1 MKNNFLTKIVKKQAV
16 FLVFIFLFVVFAI
29 FVPSFFSRGNLV
41 NILKQTA
48 ILGIVACGLTFPV
61 IAGNVDLSVGSI
73 VSLCG
78 VIALSLSYKSMWL
91 SIFVPIAVA
100 IVIGLLNG
108 LIVTKFNANSVI
120 ITLGSLAVIRGAAL
134 IYTGGKMVEG
144 ADASKLIL
152 VGRTSFHGFPAYI
165 FAFIIVAV
173 ILGIILNFTAL
184 GRFVYH
190 LGSNIEAS
198 KIAGIKIDN
207 IRIYTFIIS
216 AVCAA
221 IAAIILSSRLYTASP
236 LTGNG
241 YEFDAVAAIVV
252 GGNSLFGGKGNI
264 YRTVI
269 GIFFI
274 VMVIN
279 AMILLNLPVA
289 FQYIAKAVI
298 IVVAVWLDIR
308 ASRENI

>member
-1 MKNNFLTKIVKKQAV
+1 MFKNLFKKQAV
-16 FLVFIFLFVVFAI
+16 LMVFIVLFIVFSFL
-29 FVPSFFSRGNLV
+29 VPSFFSARNLI
-41 NILKQTA
+41 NILKQSA

-61 IAGNVDLSVGSI
+61 ISGNVDLSVGSI

-78 VIALSLSYKSMWL
+78 VVALSFSYQNIWL
-91 SIFVPIAVA
+91 AVLIPICLAV
-100 IVIGLLNG
+100 IIGLING
-108 LIVTKFNANSVI
+108 FIVTKFNANSVI
-120 ITLGSLAVIRGAAL
+120 ITLGSLAVIRGLAL

-144 ADASKLIL
+144 SDSSKFILI
-152 VGRTSFHGFPAYI
+152 GRSLIGGVPVYVFI
-165 FAFIIVAV
+165 FIIIAI
-173 ILGIILNFTAL
+173 ILGIILNYSTL

-190 LGSNIEAS
+190 TGSNIEAG
-198 KIAGIKIDN
+198 KIAGINIDN

-216 AVCAA
+216 AVCSA

-252 GGNSLFGGKGNI
+252 GGSSLFGGKGNI

-289 FQYIAKAVI
+289 FQYIAKAII

-308 ASRENI
+308 TSREII

>member
-1 MKNNFLTKIVKKQAV
+1 MKSGTIKNIAKNQAV
-16 FLVFIFLFVVFAI
+16 LIVFIFLFIIFAI
-29 FVPSFFSRGNLV
+29 FVPAFFSSGNLI

-48 ILGIVACGLTFPV
+48 IIGIVASGLTFSV
-61 IAGNVDLSVGSI
+61 IAGTVDLSVGST

-78 VIALSLSYKSMWL
+78 VLALSFSYKSIWL
-91 SIFVPIAVA
+91 AIFVPILAAV
-100 IVIGLLNG
+100 VIGFING
-108 LIVTKFNANSVI
+108 FIITRFNANSVI
-120 ITLGSLAVIRGAAL
+120 ITLGSLAVIRGLAL
-134 IYTGGKMVEG
+134 TYTGGKMVEG
-144 ADASKLIL
+144 ADASKFILI
-152 VGRTSFHGFPAYI
+152 GRSSVAGIPLYV
-165 FAFIIVAV
+165 FAFLVIAV
-173 ILGIILNFTAL
+173 ILGIILNYTSL

-190 LGSNIEAS
+190 SGSNIDAS

-207 IRIYTFIIS
+207 VRIYTFIIS

-252 GGNSLFGGKGNI
+252 GGSSLLGGKGNI

-289 FQYIAKAVI
+289 FQYIAKALI
-298 IVVAVWLDIR
+298 IVIAVWLDIR
-308 ASRENI
+308 TSRVNI

>member
-1 MKNNFLTKIVKKQAV
+1 MISNVVIFNLYVFA
-16 FLVFIFLFVVFAI
+16 FLVI
-29 FVPSFFSRGNLV
+29 
-41 NILKQTA
+41 
-48 ILGIVACGLTFPV
+48 
-61 IAGNVDLSVGSI
+61 
-73 VSLCG
+73 
-78 VIALSLSYKSMWL
+78 
-91 SIFVPIAVA
+91 
-100 IVIGLLNG
+100 
-108 LIVTKFNANSVI
+108 
-120 ITLGSLAVIRGAAL
+120 
-134 IYTGGKMVEG
+134 
-144 ADASKLIL
+144 
-152 VGRTSFHGFPAYI
+152 
-165 FAFIIVAV
+165 AV
-173 ILGIILNFTAL
+173 ILGIILNYTSL

-190 LGSNIEAS
+190 SGSNIDAS

-207 IRIYTFIIS
+207 VRIYTFIIS

-252 GGNSLFGGKGNI
+252 GGSSLLGGKGNI

-289 FQYIAKAVI
+289 FQYIAKALI
-298 IVVAVWLDIR
+298 IVIAVWLDIR
-308 ASRENI
+308 TSRVNI

>member
-1 MKNNFLTKIVKKQAV
+1 MKSTTIKNIAKNQAV
-16 FLVFIFLFVVFAI
+16 LIVFIFLFVMFAI
-29 FVPSFFSRGNLV
+29 FVPEFFSSGNLI

-48 ILGIVACGLTFPV
+48 IIGIVASGLTFSV
-61 IAGNVDLSVGSI
+61 IAGTVDLSVGSV

-78 VIALSLSYKSMWL
+78 VLALSFSYQSIWL
-91 SIFVPIAVA
+91 AIFVPILVAV
-100 IVIGLLNG
+100 IIGFVNG
-108 LIVTKFNANSVI
+108 FIITRFNANSVI
-120 ITLGSLAVIRGAAL
+120 ITLGSLAVIRGLAL
-134 IYTGGKMVEG
+134 IYTGGKMIEG
-144 ADASKLIL
+144 ADNSKFILI
-152 VGRTSFHGFPAYI
+152 GRSSAAGIPLYV
-165 FAFIIVAV
+165 FAFLFIAV
-173 ILGIILNFTAL
+173 ILGIILNYTSL

-190 LGSNIEAS
+190 SGSNIDAS

-207 IRIYTFIIS
+207 VRIYTFIIS
-216 AVCAA
+216 SVCAA
-221 IAAIILSSRLYTASP
+221 LAAIILSSRLYTASP

-252 GGNSLFGGKGNI
+252 GGSSLLGGKGNI

-289 FQYIAKAVI
+289 FQYIAKALI
-298 IVVAVWLDIR
+298 IVTAVWLDIR
-308 ASRENI
+308 TSRVNI

>member
-1 MKNNFLTKIVKKQAV
+1 MKSNIFKNIAKNQAV
-16 FLVFIFLFVVFAI
+16 LIVFIFLFIIFAA
-29 FVPSFFSRGNLV
+29 FVPAFFSARNLI
-41 NILKQTA
+41 NILKQTS
-48 ILGIVACGLTFPV
+48 ILGIVACGLTFSV

-73 VSLCG
+73 VSISG
-78 VIALSLSYKSMWL
+78 VLALSFSYRSIWL
-91 SIFVPIAVA
+91 AIFIPIAVS
-100 IVIGLLNG
+100 VLIGLVNG
-108 LIVTKFNANSVI
+108 LIITKFNANSVI
-120 ITLGSLAVIRGAAL
+120 ITLGMLAVVRGLAL

-144 ADASKLIL
+144 ADSSKFIL
-152 VGRTSFHGFPAYI
+152 VGRSSIAGLPVYI
-165 FAFIIVAV
+165 FIFLAIAI
-173 ILGIILNFTAL
+173 ILGIIMNYTSL

-190 LGSNIEAS
+190 VGSNIDAGN
-198 KIAGIKIDN
+198 IAGIKIDN
-207 IRIYTFIIS
+207 VRIYTFIIS

-221 IAAIILSSRLYTASP
+221 IAGVILSSRLYTASP

-252 GGNSLFGGKGNI
+252 GGTSLLGGKGNI
-264 YRTVI
+264 YKTVI

-289 FQYIAKAVI
+289 FQYIVKAMI

-308 ASRENI
+308 TSHVNI

>member
-1 MKNNFLTKIVKKQAV
+1 MKSNIFKNIAKNQAV
-16 FLVFIFLFVVFAI
+16 LIVFIFLFIIFSI
-29 FVPSFFSRGNLV
+29 FVPAFFSTRNLI
-41 NILKQTA
+41 NILKQTS
-48 ILGIVACGLTFPV
+48 ILGIVACGLTFSV

-73 VSLCG
+73 VSLSG
-78 VIALSLSYKSMWL
+78 VLALSFSYRSIWL
-91 SIFVPIAVA
+91 AILVPILAA
-100 IVIGLLNG
+100 ILIGLFNG
-108 LIVTKFNANSVI
+108 FIITRFNSNSVI
-120 ITLGSLAVIRGAAL
+120 ITLASLAVIRGLAL

-144 ADASKLIL
+144 ADKSKFIL
-152 VGRTSFHGFPAYI
+152 VGRSSIGGIPAYVFGFLAI
-165 FAFIIVAV
+165 AL
-173 ILGIILNFTAL
+173 ILGIIINYTSL

-190 LGSNIEAS
+190 SGSNIDAS
-198 KIAGIKIDN
+198 RIAGIKVDN

-216 AVCAA
+216 AVFAA
-221 IAAIILSSRLYTASP
+221 IAGIILSSRLYTASP

-252 GGNSLFGGKGNI
+252 GGNSLLGGKGNI

-298 IVVAVWLDIR
+298 IIVAVWLDIR
-308 ASRENI
+308 TSRVNI